1 MRLDVSVGALHGI
14 LESQRDAIKQMLE
27 AARELAVVQCEQLR
41 LIASERAASVLTAE
55 LERLTAL
62 QRVNDTVRPE
72 EVFYLQE
79 TRSLL
84 LAAIQRADVRLDGIR
99 VIVAA

>member
-1 MRLDVSVGALHGI
+1 M
-14 LESQRDAIKQMLE
+14 
-27 AARELAVVQCEQLR
+27 R
-41 LIASERAASVLTAE
+41 LIASERAATVLTAE

-72 EVFYLQE
+72 EVLYLQE